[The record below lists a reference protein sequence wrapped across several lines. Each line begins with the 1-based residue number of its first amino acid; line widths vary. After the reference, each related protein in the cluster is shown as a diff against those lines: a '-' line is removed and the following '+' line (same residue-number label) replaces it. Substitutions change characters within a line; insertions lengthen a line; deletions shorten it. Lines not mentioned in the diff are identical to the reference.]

1 DVVTLHETAAGIS
14 FAVRVQPR
22 AKRNAII
29 GEVGGALKLAVT
41 APPID
46 GRANQAC
53 IEFFVNLLDLPRSAV
68 SILSGENN
76 RTKVLRVSG
85 ISPETLRSKISG
97 NWG

>member
-1 DVVTLHETAAGIS
+1 VVTLHETAAGIS

>member
-1 DVVTLHETAAGIS
+1 MVTLHETAAGIS